1 MRHELVGAGT
11 GHGFNI
17 AGTIDRH
24 ATGALRDHLAIRWL
38 GETGATRDFSYVELR
53 AQTNR
58 FANVLRALGVG
69 KADRVFACA
78 PRIPELYIAA
88 LGTLKN
94 TSVFCPIFSAF
105 GPEPLFQRLSRG
117 DAKLLVTT
125 AALYKQKI
133 AGLLS
138 RLPQL
143 QYVLLADADEDLNER
158 CRSLPG

>member
-1 MRHELVGAGT
+1 MVRRDRRDARFFVCR
-11 GHGFNI
+11 I
-17 AGTIDRH
+17 ASADQ
-24 ATGALRDHLAIRWL
+24 
-38 GETGATRDFSYVELR
+38 SVC
-53 AQTNR
+53 
-58 FANVLRALGVG
+58 NVLRALGIG

-125 AALYKQKI
+125 TALYKQKI

-138 RLPQL
+138 R
-143 QYVLLADADEDLNER
+143 VSA
-158 CRSLPG
+158 

>member
-1 MRHELVGAGT
+1 MANCER
-11 GHGFNI
+11 
-17 AGTIDRH
+17 
-24 ATGALRDHLAIRWL
+24 
-38 GETGATRDFSYVELR
+38 
-53 AQTNR
+53 QTNR

-78 PRIPELYIAA
+78 PRIPDLYIAA

-117 DAKLLVTT
+117 DAKVLVTT

-133 AGLLS
+133 AGLLEPIAAAS
-138 RLPQL
+138 VCFAR
-143 QYVLLADADEDLNER
+143 R
-158 CRSLPG
+158 CR